1 MVITRRPW
9 STLCEI
15 RAGTTAQASISDGF
29 SLHGAMILHDLYAR
43 GLVQPLLAHEKSSA
57 LSRRDCVFCLPT
69 SATSSFRRNNFH
81 LMRCRLES
89 SWAGAFWASP

>member
-1 MVITRRPW
+1 MHSIVITRRPL

-57 LSRRDCVFCLPT
+57 LSRRVCEVVSHAVTPFRVP
-69 SATSSFRRNNFH
+69 ATSSQPTVACLRR
-81 LMRCRLES
+81 RR
-89 SWAGAFWASP
+89 GR